1 MVALGRAGHVDAAG
15 AVTRFALPGWAD
27 DYDDDID
34 VAVSPDGTAWFT
46 TGRCALMTATRGAS
60 ALARVATP
68 IPARRIGF
76 APDGTRWL
84 ASVTTLV
91 RGDVPGAVCDD
102 VGPHARASATR
113 LRYARFAAGGL
124 TLDLDEPARF
134 YFNAGTSDRWIQVH
148 LDGTGVHYA
157 YRPAATVRREIKR
170 RLDHGRRVRLRY
182 SLNAY
187 DADGNFHFNP
197 GILEITR

>member
-1 MVALGRAGHVDAAG
+1 MVHDRSLRADDRHAWGLGAG
-15 AVTRFALPGWAD
+15 ARRDADPGAAD
-27 DYDDDID
+27 RVRARRD
-34 VAVSPDGTAWFT
+34 
-46 TGRCALMTATRGAS
+46 
-60 ALARVATP
+60 ALARQ
-68 IPARRIGF
+68 
-76 APDGTRWL
+76 WH
-84 ASVTTLV
+84 
-91 RGDVPGAVCDD
+91 
-102 VGPHARASATR
+102 HARPRRCPRRCVRRRRAARPRPATR

-187 DADGNFHFNP
+187 DADGNFDFNP